1 MRKAILKKRPCIL
14 KTSSAY
20 KGISLFSEDIDG
32 LIQIDILYVQL
43 ISNSSPIPPPPDCTV
58 FTQPKW
64 HIIHQLRKGEAG
76 HMHNFFPLHGFTPP
90 CQRSPWNSTKKTQH
104 WLNDK
109 IVFFPLPL
117 SSWESEAPP
126 KSFHQPASVRRVSR
140 THCRKHYRHLLSH
153 TRALIPMIWQSRVL
167 EEC

>member
-1 MRKAILKKRPCIL
+1 M

-58 FTQPKW
+58 FSQSEW

-90 CQRSPWNSTKKTQH
+90 CRQRSPWNSTKKQKKKPKH

-109 IVFFPLPL
+109 IVFFFPPLL

-126 KSFHQPASVRRVSR
+126 KSSSTSQLPRGDVPVVPR

-153 TRALIPMIWQSRVL
+153 TRALTLMIW
-167 EEC
+167 

>member
-1 MRKAILKKRPCIL
+1 M

-58 FTQPKW
+58 FTQSKW

-76 HMHNFFPLHGFTPP
+76 HMHNFFPLHGFKPP
-90 CQRSPWNSTKKTQH
+90 CQRSPWNSTKKKKATLTEWQ
-104 WLNDK
+104 DC
-109 IVFFPLPL
+109 FFSPPLL
-117 SSWESEAPP
+117 SSWESKAPP
-126 KSFHQPASVRRVSR
+126 KSSSTSQLPCGDVPVVSR
-140 THCRKHYRHLLSH
+140 THCRKHYPHLLSH
-153 TRALIPMIWQSRVL
+153 TRALILMIW
-167 EEC
+167 